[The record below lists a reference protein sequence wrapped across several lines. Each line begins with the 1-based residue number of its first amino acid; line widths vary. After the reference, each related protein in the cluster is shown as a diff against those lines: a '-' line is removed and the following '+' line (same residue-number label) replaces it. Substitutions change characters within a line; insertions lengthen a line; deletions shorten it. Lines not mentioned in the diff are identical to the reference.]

1 MILKMM
7 RAKMNASSRS
17 AQVLTRARSRISGH
31 LGGGSVKVAI
41 DVTIEQMIGMMDS
54 EEAVERREAE
64 RKEAKFLPTIEGLY
78 GC

>member
-1 MILKMM
+1 M
-7 RAKMNASSRS
+7 
-17 AQVLTRARSRISGH
+17 
-31 LGGGSVKVAI
+31 KVAI